1 MYEHKGFVALLRF
14 AHARFF
20 GPDRVLKRRKME
32 NRNFETSLLFETWV
46 SPAQCGPAGER
57 NRPGQRIFYRLLCGS
72 RMDNADPAF
81 IGHLMCDTYT
91 SMMERY
97 ISFRKSIVP
106 IFDVLSFVPRQIL
119 FCILNLNARS
129 NFRNKDCSLFLFTII
144 YTSVKFLDLFQKFQI
159 LNNTLNVI
167 YIEGYILQ

>member
-1 MYEHKGFVALLRF
+1 
-14 AHARFF
+14 
-20 GPDRVLKRRKME
+20 ME

-97 ISFRKSIVP
+97 IFSEIDRSNFRR
-106 IFDVLSFVPRQIL
+106 FVPRQIL
-119 FCILNLNARS
+119 FCILNFNAHS

-144 YTSVKFLDLFQKFQI
+144 YTSAKFLDLFQKFQI

-167 YIEGYILQ
+167 YTGIYIAVNSK